1 MPDHNLNKLNYSST
15 RLHFQASF
23 RAKHVCVTRVLPCT
37 LYVCEEVCLVPEAEI
52 NMTSVAIFT
61 QIILHTA
68 DSQFHR
74 AGVCMFRKLLCS
86 HYSTS
91 LEDWKTQFLLT
102 ESTEA

>member
-74 AGVCMFRKLLCS
+74 AGVCLGSCYVHTIQLL
-86 HYSTS
+86 
-91 LEDWKTQFLLT
+91 WKTGRH
-102 ESTEA
+102 SSS